1 MNEVDF
7 LLWVRGPGLAIS
19 STIFVFGMTLK
30 LFEIFMLGRKKN
42 LAELRSSGVMEG
54 FRTIISRSGSVDTF
68 TSKRTLFTFISGWL
82 FHTGLFVVIFLLTP
96 HIELFKSLFGFG
108 WPALP
113 TPIVDFITVVTLIT
127 LLAVLF
133 HRITSPVLKYISTGQ
148 DYIVWVLTFLPL
160 LTGYMA
166 YHHLFFSY
174 SWLLGFHILSVCV
187 LLVFFPFTKLTH
199 AVTVFISRWYNGYMA
214 GQKGVKQ

>member
-7 LLWVRGPGLAIS
+7 LLWVRGPGLAIAS
-19 STIFVFGMTLK
+19 IIFVFGMTLK

-42 LAELRSSGVMEG
+42 LAELRSSGIKEG
-54 FRTIISRSGSVDTF
+54 FRTIITRSVSVDTY
-68 TSKRTLFTFISGWL
+68 TAKRTMFTYVTGWL
-82 FHTGLFVVIFLLTP
+82 FHLGMFVAIFLLTP
-96 HIELFKSLFGFG
+96 HVELFKSFLGFS

-113 TPIVDFITVVTLIT
+113 TPIVDMITVITMIT
-127 LLAVLF
+127 LLVILF
-133 HRITSPVLKYISTGQ
+133 HRLTNPVLKFLSVGQ
-148 DYIVWVLTFLPL
+148 DYIVWALTFLPL

-174 SWLLGFHILSVCV
+174 TWLLSVHILSVCV
-187 LLVFFPFTKLTH
+187 LLVIFPFTKLTH
-199 AVTVFISRWYNGYMA
+199 AVTVFTSRWYNGMMA